1 MNEISPHPRADLPS
15 RPATTRVADGLP
27 RRAWTVEE
35 VERMLEAGILCE
47 PEPFELI
54 GGELVA
60 MAAKNRQ
67 HEVLRTELGLYWAD
81 RRSRDLKIAFETPLR
96 LGDYDAPEPDF
107 IVYPAS
113 LRAPDVRA
121 DTVLLVVEI
130 ADASLGIDLTTKAQ
144 RYAASGIR
152 EYWVIN
158 ARTLVTTAHREPQA
172 SGYADRRAL
181 AATDVLTPL
190 LAPSLGLRLA
200 ELDLG

>member
-1 MNEISPHPRADLPS
+1 
-15 RPATTRVADGLP
+15 
-27 RRAWTVEE
+27 
-35 VERMLEAGILCE
+35 MLDAGILCE

-60 MAAKNRQ
+60 MAAKKRQ
-67 HEVLRTELGLYWAD
+67 HEVLRTELENYWTHC
-81 RRSRDLKIAFETPLR
+81 RPRDLKIASGTPLR

-121 DTVLLVVEI
+121 DTVLLVAEI

-144 RYAASGIR
+144 RYAAAGVR

-158 ARTLVTTAHREPQA
+158 ARTPVTTVHREPQS
-172 SGYADRRAL
+172 SGYADRREL
-181 AATDVLTPL
+181 AATEVLTPL
-190 LAPSLGLRLA
+190 LAPSLGVRLA